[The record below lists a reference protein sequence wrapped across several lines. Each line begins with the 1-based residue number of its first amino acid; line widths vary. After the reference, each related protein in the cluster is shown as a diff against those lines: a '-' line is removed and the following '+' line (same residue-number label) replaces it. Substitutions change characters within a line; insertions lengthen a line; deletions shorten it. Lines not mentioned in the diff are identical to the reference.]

1 VPNVEGRRKAM
12 DFKQIWEEFFATW
25 KEIVT
30 RPEEFF
36 AKWDPKEKWEKVLKF
51 CGICGLLA
59 GLITTV
65 LTLFSGIAALI
76 LYPVFVVVGT
86 VIGGVILFVC
96 FKLVGGKGEIEPT
109 IKMCGYTQAV
119 TVVSMGVPVVGI
131 FAAIYQLWL
140 LVVGGKKVH
149 ELDTPH
155 AVVAVIIPVIAIV
168 GLFILLMILGFGMM
182 GMVMSG
188 RG

>member
-1 VPNVEGRRKAM
+1 MPNVEGRRKAM
-12 DFKQIWEEFFATW
+12 DFKKIWEEFFATW

-36 AKWDPKEKWEKVLKF
+36 AKWDPNEEWGKVLKF
-51 CGICGLLA
+51 GGICGLIA
-59 GLITTV
+59 GVITTV

-76 LYPVFVVVGT
+76 LYPIFILVGT

-109 IKMCGYTQAV
+109 IKMMGYTQAV
-119 TVVSMGVPVVGI
+119 SVVSLGVPFVGFVV
-131 FAAIYQLWL
+131 ALYQLWL

-149 ELDTPH
+149 QLDTAH
-155 AVVAVIIPVIAIV
+155 AAIAVVIPVIAI
-168 GLFILLMILGFGMM
+168 GGFLILLALLGVGMM
-182 GMVMSG
+182 SMMMSG

>member
-1 VPNVEGRRKAM
+1 M

-36 AKWDPKEKWEKVLKF
+36 AKWDPNEEWGKVLKF

-59 GLITTV
+59 GVITTV
-65 LTLFSGIAALI
+65 LTLFSGMATLI
-76 LYPVFVVVGT
+76 LYPLFILVGT
-86 VIGGVILFVC
+86 VIGGVILFIC

-109 IKMCGYTQAV
+109 IKMMGYTHAV
-119 TVVSMGVPVVGI
+119 SVVSLGVPFVGV
-131 FAAIYQLWL
+131 FAALYQLWL
-140 LVVGGKKVH
+140 LVVGGRKVH
-149 ELDTPH
+149 QLDTSH
-155 AVVAVIIPVIAIV
+155 AAVAVVIPVIVIG
-168 GLFILLMILGFGMM
+168 GLFILLALLGVG
-182 GMVMSG
+182 VMSVMMTG

>member
-1 VPNVEGRRKAM
+1 VPNIEGRRKDM

-25 KEIVT
+25 KEVVT

-36 AKWDPKEKWEKVLKF
+36 AKWDPKEEWGKVLKF
-51 CGICGLLA
+51 GGICGLIA

-65 LTLFSGIAALI
+65 LTLFSGIATLI
-76 LYPVFVVVGT
+76 LYPVFIFVGT

-109 IKMCGYTQAV
+109 IKMMGYTQAV
-119 TVVSMGVPVVGI
+119 SVVSLGIPVIGI
-131 FAAIYQLWL
+131 FASLYQLWL

-149 ELDTPH
+149 QLDTSH
-155 AVVAVIIPVIAIV
+155 AAVAVVIPVVAIGGLLILLVFLGVGIV
-168 GLFILLMILGFGMM
+168 GMM
-182 GMVMSG
+182 MSG